1 MLYENV
7 LLHQAQALAGLA
19 AADMTARAGRV
30 RDLRRMAGLHF
41 SRTTRP
47 WRGMTNGSLSHRFTS
62 QSCAIHFGM
71 QLHGQALAMLSP
83 DDEPEYARRN
93 FWRCYRRFQRLLD
106 MGMRRFRF
114 HAERDAWRAHFGAV
128 SLPAADAATQQ
139 TERAERRA
147 WRLLLAQAAGEVL
160 HELDRPVGHGDRAD
174 TGGAS
179 ADQLRLLRIC
189 AETGG
194 PMDVQ
199 TADIRQMADC
209 SVRHY

>member
-1 MLYENV
+1 MLYENI

-41 SRTTRP
+41 RGTTRP
-47 WRGMTNGSLSHRFTS
+47 WHGMTNHSLSHRFAS
-62 QSCAIHFGM
+62 QSDAIHLGI

-93 FWRCYRRFQRLLD
+93 FRRRYRRFQQLLD
-106 MGMRRFRF
+106 MCMRRFRF
-114 HAERDAWRAHFGAV
+114 HAERDAWRAHAGEMRL
-128 SLPAADAATQQ
+128 SAADATTQQ
-139 TERAERRA
+139 AEQRERSA

-160 HELDRPVGHGDRAD
+160 HEHDRPVGHGDRAD

-194 PMDVQ
+194 A
-199 TADIRQMADC
+199 ADIRSTDIQQMARC
-209 SVRHY
+209 AVSNF

>member
-1 MLYENV
+1 MLYENI

-41 SRTTRP
+41 RGPTRP
-47 WRGMTNGSLSHRFTS
+47 WHGMTNHSLNHRFAS
-62 QSCAIHFGM
+62 QDCAVHLGI

-93 FWRCYRRFQRLLD
+93 FLRRYRRFQRLLD
-106 MGMRRFRF
+106 MCMRRFRF
-114 HAERDAWRAHFGAV
+114 HAERDAWRAHDGAV

-139 TERAERRA
+139 TEQTERSA
-147 WRLLLAQAAGEVL
+147 WRLLLAQAAEEVL
-160 HELDRPVGHGDRAD
+160 HEHDRPVGHGDRAD

-194 PMDVQ
+194 A
-199 TADIRQMADC
+199 TDIRSTDIQRMAEC
-209 SVRHY
+209 SVSDH